1 LVGTDSVTVSLQ
13 VTEGLEGLYS
23 RGERKCC
30 IVREEG
36 ILPKPLEGIQV
47 LEWGIFHAGPGAT
60 AILADLGAEVIK
72 IEQPGL
78 GDPIRLLTRF
88 GKADV
93 TKNGRSLFYE
103 GANRHK
109 KNITIDLKTEK
120 GREIAYRLVAKC
132 DVFMTNIRRKAVEKL
147 EMTYPVLSQINPGLI
162 YATVSGYGPYGPES
176 QQGAFDFHGQARSGM
191 MYCMGEPDMPPLLI
205 HFGVVDQ
212 ATAIMA
218 SHAILTAL
226 FARERT
232 GKGQELHVSILGAA
246 LFLQYF
252 NVMNGMIMGQPVPRH
267 ERRSTD
273 ALRNYYQCQDGK
285 WVCVTVSYQMRAWEE
300 FCEAIGHPDLA
311 KDPRFETREGRFA
324 NCEELVA
331 LFDQIFATR
340 PQEEWHRVFVER
352 GIFATKVNSP
362 MDLSS
367 DAQVVENRYLVEYDH
382 PFFGKSWLPGY
393 PAHFSET
400 PADTRG
406 RAPEQGEHTEEVL
419 REIAGYSD
427 SEIRQLRDEGV
438 V

>member
-1 LVGTDSVTVSLQ
+1 M
-13 VTEGLEGLYS
+13 
-23 RGERKCC
+23 
-30 IVREEG
+30 
-36 ILPKPLEGIQV
+36 PKPLDGVRV

-78 GDPIRLLTRF
+78 GDPIRMLSRF
-88 GKADV
+88 GKANV
-93 TKNGRSLFYE
+93 SLNGRSLFYE

-109 KNITIDLKTEK
+109 KDITLDLKTEK
-120 GREIAYRLVAKC
+120 GREIAYRLAAKC
-132 DVFMTNIRRKAVEKL
+132 DVFVTNVRQKAVEKL
-147 EMTYPVLSQINPGLI
+147 GMTYPILSRVNPRLV
-162 YATVSGYGPYGPES
+162 YATVSGYGPRGPES

-218 SHAILTAL
+218 SHAVLTAL
-226 FARERT
+226 YVRERT

-267 ERRSTD
+267 ERQSTD
-273 ALRNYYQCQDGK
+273 ALRNYYQCSDGK
-285 WVCVTVSYQMRAWEE
+285 WVCVTISYQMGAWEG
-300 FCEAIGHPDLA
+300 FCEAIGRPELA
-311 KDPRFETREGRFA
+311 KDPRFATRDTRFA
-324 NCEELVA
+324 NCEALIA
-331 LFDQIFATR
+331 LFDQTFATR
-340 PQEEWHRVFVER
+340 TQGEWHRIFVEE

-362 MDLSS
+362 MDLG
-367 DAQVVENRYLVEYDH
+367 DDVQVLENDYLVQFDH
-382 PFFGKSWLPGY
+382 PFFGKSLIPGY
-393 PAHFSET
+393 PVHFSET

-406 RAPEQGEHTEEVL
+406 KAPEQGEHTESVL
-419 REIAGYSD
+419 RELGGYSD
-427 SEIRQLRDEGV
+427 SEIRQFRDEGV

>member
-1 LVGTDSVTVSLQ
+1 V
-13 VTEGLEGLYS
+13 
-23 RGERKCC
+23 
-30 IVREEG
+30 
-36 ILPKPLEGIQV
+36 PKPLDGIRI

-78 GDPIRLLTRF
+78 GDPIRLLSRF
-88 GKADV
+88 GKANV
-93 TKNGRSLFYE
+93 SMKGRSLFYE

-109 KNITIDLKTEK
+109 KNITLNLDTEK
-120 GREIAYRLVAKC
+120 GREIAYRLAAKS
-132 DVFMTNIRRKAVEKL
+132 DVFMTNIRRKGVEKL
-147 EMTYPVLSQINPGLI
+147 RMTYPALSQINPRII
-162 YATVSGYGPYGPES
+162 YTTVSGYGPRGPES

-191 MYCMGEPDMPPLLI
+191 MYCMGEPDMPPLLL

-232 GKGQELHVSILGAA
+232 GKGQEIHVSILGAA

-252 NVMNGMIMGQPVPRH
+252 NVMNAMIMGQPVPRH

-285 WVCVTVSYQMRAWEE
+285 WVCITVSYQMSSWED
-300 FCEAIGHPDLA
+300 FCRAIGHPEMA
-311 KDPRFETREGRFA
+311 KDPRFETRESRFE
-324 NCEELVA
+324 NCEELIA
-331 LFDQIFATR
+331 LLDSVFATR
-340 PQEEWHRVFVER
+340 TQEEWHRLFVEH
-352 GIFATKVNSP
+352 GIFATRVNSP
-362 MDLSS
+362 MDLRY
-367 DAQVVENRYLVEYDH
+367 DPQVLENDYLVNSDH
-382 PFFGKSWLPGY
+382 PIFGRNLIPGY
-393 PAHFSET
+393 PVHFSET

-406 RAPEQGEHTEEVL
+406 KAPEQGEHTNEIL
-419 REIAGYSD
+419 QEIAGYSA
-427 SEIRQLRDEGV
+427 SEISQFRDDGV